1 MQTQILTT
9 RPFTILFSEI
19 FDLVIHCLLF
29 LNCRVQGGV
38 FRNDAASVLSSEID
52 TTSFFDTEDNE
63 SMASSRLRQQHKLN
77 FVQILCL

>member
-1 MQTQILTT
+1 LNADPDPHHTAIYH
-9 RPFTILFSEI
+9 REI
-19 FDLVIHCLLF
+19 FELETHCLLF

-63 SMASSRLRQQHKLN
+63 SMASSRLRNMKFFSCGVLDGER
-77 FVQILCL
+77 